1 MFEGLGRGIP
11 SAVARR
17 THQGRHTFVTLKGPS
32 QLEGSLWSPSRFRI
46 CLRTRSPDPE
56 LPTMHEP
63 LAVAP
68 ERLVVTCISDRCLP
82 SALIDEVHILMS

>member
-1 MFEGLGRGIP
+1 MFQGLGRGIP

-17 THQGRHTFVTLKGPS
+17 THPGRHTSITLKGPS
-32 QLEGSLWSPSRFRI
+32 QLEGSLWSPSWFRI
-46 CLRTRSPDPE
+46 RLRTRSPKPE

-68 ERLVVTCISDRCLP
+68 DRLVALCILDCCSP
-82 SALIDEVHILMS
+82 SALVDEVHALMP